1 MEINFEIKS
10 KGSLRIY
17 FGEKVATISGELTF
31 EPPVFYADLNSF
43 NNWESP
49 FELEIITENELKE
62 IVAFLT
68 NSKSTTKI
76 VFD

>member
-17 FGEKVATISGELTF
+17 FGEKVAIISGELTF

-43 NNWESP
+43 NNWGST
-49 FELEIITENELKE
+49 FENEVIEENQKNE
-62 IVAFLT
+62 MVTFII
-68 NSKSTTKI
+68 NSDCSKKI
-76 VFD
+76 IFK